1 MKIGAYLTGAF
12 GQSQALYDT
21 RNAAKRGRGSPEQV
35 TAQILADTQ
44 SMISRQKAAGL
55 SFVIDPMFW
64 VYHPLQPLAERVPL
78 EHIKDPKYR
87 EMVQQALAE
96 YFGIKEGPQENWFNN
111 NVFFRRPI
119 IGNLKTSA
127 AGFTISYLH
136 PELLLSSGEAM
147 VILPSPF
154 TAMALSMYRKK
165 NGYELGAEEQK
176 SAIADLAQ
184 LLKAEAISLANRG
197 FKRIQFDEPAIAH
210 RQSVGS
216 LTENDLQLL
225 SFAMQYCGAID
236 NATTM
241 LNFYFGDVGPII
253 SQLRELPVDGIHID
267 MTETKLG
274 DVLRHRFDG
283 KELALGLVDA
293 RSAHPENPQDL
304 SEKLRRVADSSAPK
318 ALWLTPNTGT
328 EYIGWSGGLEKIAIL
343 EQAIMEFEK

>member
-1 MKIGAYLTGAF
+1 LKVGAYLTGAF
-12 GQSQALYDT
+12 GQSQVLYDT

-44 SMISRQKAAGL
+44 DVISRQKAAGL
-55 SFVIDPMFW
+55 SFVIDPMFRI
-64 VYHPLQPLAERVPL
+64 YHLLQPLAEGVPL

-87 EMVQQALAE
+87 ELVQQVLAE

-136 PELLLSSGEAM
+136 PELLLRDGKAM
-147 VILPSPF
+147 AVLPSPY
-154 TAMALSMYRKK
+154 TAMALSMYGNK
-165 NGYELGAEEQK
+165 NGYELPVEEQR
-176 SAIADLAQ
+176 SVIADLAQ
-184 LLKAEAISLANRG
+184 LLRAEAISLANRG

-210 RQSVGS
+210 RQSLGS
-216 LTENDLQLL
+216 LTKNDLRLL
-225 SFAMQYCGAID
+225 ELAMKYCGVID
-236 NATTM
+236 NTTVM

-253 SQLRELPVDGIHID
+253 PNICDLSVDGINID
-267 MTETKLG
+267 MTETRL
-274 DVLRHRFDG
+274 DAVLNHRFDG
-283 KELALGLVDA
+283 MELALGLVDA
-293 RSAHPENPQDL
+293 RSTNPENPQDL
-304 SEKLRRVADSSAPK
+304 AQKLRRVADLSAPK

-343 EQAIMEFEK
+343 GQAMKEFEK